1 MKEDYKTVCD
11 HCYRGTWYE
20 DEQPC
25 RRTITPACKEC
36 GSREH
41 SEPIPCPGTLRII
54 DNSQLDPRFARYY
67 KSGERVKIEY
77 ADGEVTR
84 CYIGKSTGWRPIYL
98 EILKSNS
105 SGGSSLYTDNIVS
118 ITGLNKYMYR

>member
-1 MKEDYKTVCD
+1 MKEDYTTVCD
-11 HCYRGTWYE
+11 HCFRGTWYE
-20 DEQPC
+20 TEQTC
-25 RRTITPACKEC
+25 KRTITPACSNC
-36 GSREH
+36 GGREH
-41 SEPIPCPGTLRII
+41 MDAIPCPGTLRVI
-54 DNSQLDPRFARYY
+54 DNSKLDPRFSRYH

-77 ADGEVTR
+77 ADGTTTR
-84 CYIGKSTGWRPIYL
+84 CYIGKSTGWKPIYL